1 LVQRLLQR
9 GRQGFEQREQ
19 HGERA
24 GSDLGKPKAL
34 PGTWITGSIKPN
46 PVARMAPSSTQTPQR
61 GTGRGIGIRTAAGSD
76 ERAHGQL
83 HVYDGDGK
91 GKSQAALGVV
101 LRTIGLGICEQ
112 KRTRVLLLRF
122 LKGPGRA
129 YDEDAAIEALQ
140 QGFPHLIDQ
149 VRTGRGDYFTAEEAT
164 PFDRQEAQRG
174 WDIAKGAIASD
185 LYSVVV
191 LDELNPVLDLG
202 LLDADEVARTL
213 ACKPPGMEVICTGR
227 GAPKELV
234 QLADLHSEMR
244 AHQQMDPGITGIE
257 IYTGDGKGKSTSAL
271 GKGLQ
276 AIGRGISQDKSHRVL
291 ILQWLKGG
299 AGYTEDA
306 AIAAL
311 RESYPHLVDHLR
323 SGRDA
328 IVWRGQQQ
336 PIDYVEAER
345 AWEIARAAIS
355 SGLYK
360 TVILD
365 EINPTVDL
373 ELLPVEPIVQTLLR
387 KPAETEVILTGRC
400 KNRLAYFELASV
412 YSEMV
417 CHKHYAERGV
427 DLKRGVDY

>member
-1 LVQRLLQR
+1 
-9 GRQGFEQREQ
+9 
-19 HGERA
+19 
-24 GSDLGKPKAL
+24 
-34 PGTWITGSIKPN
+34 
-46 PVARMAPSSTQTPQR
+46 M
-61 GTGRGIGIRTAAGSD
+61 GRGIGIRTAAGAE
-76 ERAHGQL
+76 ERAYGQL

-149 VRTGRGDYFTAEEAT
+149 VRTGRGDFFTAEQASK
-164 PFDRQEAQRG
+164 FDRKEAQRG

-202 LLDADEVARTL
+202 LLDIDEVTRTL
-213 ACKPPGMEVICTGR
+213 AAKPAGMEVICTGR
-227 GAPKELV
+227 GAPRPLI

-244 AHQQMDPGITGIE
+244 AHRRQSSAAGEDQQRQGLDGIE
-257 IYTGDGKGKSTSAL
+257 IYTGEGKGKSTSAL

-299 AGYTEDA
+299 SGYTEDA

-328 IVWRGQQQ
+328 IVWRGQQL

-387 KPAETEVILTGRC
+387 KPTETEVILTGRC
-400 KNRLAYFELASV
+400 KNRPAYFDLASV
-412 YSEMV
+412 HSEMV

>member
-1 LVQRLLQR
+1 M
-9 GRQGFEQREQ
+9 
-19 HGERA
+19 
-24 GSDLGKPKAL
+24 
-34 PGTWITGSIKPN
+34 T
-46 PVARMAPSSTQTPQR
+46 PSSQTTKR
-61 GTGRGIGIRTAAGSD
+61 GTGRGIGIRTATGSD

-83 HVYDGDGK
+83 HVYDGEGK

-112 KRTRVLLLRF
+112 KRTRVLLLRY
-122 LKGPGRA
+122 LKGPGRS

-149 VRTGRGDYFTAEEAT
+149 VRTGRGEFFSASEAI

-174 WDIAKGAIASD
+174 WDIAKGALASN

-191 LDELNPVLDLG
+191 LDELNPVMNLG
-202 LLDADEVARTL
+202 LLDEADVVHTL
-213 ACKPPGMEVICTGR
+213 AAKPPGVEVICTGR
-227 GAPKELV
+227 GAPSSLV

-244 AHQQMDPGITGIE
+244 AHSSDAPGLQGIE
-257 IYTGDGKGKSTSAL
+257 IYTGEGKGKSTSAL

-299 AGYTEDA
+299 NGYTEDA

-345 AWEIARAAIS
+345 AWEIARAAIA

-365 EINPTVDL
+365 ELNPTVDL

-387 KPAETEVILTGRC
+387 KPAETEVIITGRC
-400 KNRLAYFELASV
+400 KSRPAYFDLASV
-412 YSEMV
+412 HSEMV

>member
-1 LVQRLLQR
+1 MYVGYSMTSNTEEVKLHSKELKVSQVV
-9 GRQGFEQREQ
+9 
-19 HGERA
+19 
-24 GSDLGKPKAL
+24 SK
-34 PGTWITGSIKPN
+34 
-46 PVARMAPSSTQTPQR
+46 
-61 GTGRGIGIRTAAGSD
+61 GIGITTASD
-76 ERAHGQL
+76 GLERSHGQL
-83 HVYDGDGK
+83 HIYDGEGK

-101 LRTIGLGICEQ
+101 LRTIGLGICE
-112 KRTRVLLLRF
+112 KRQTRVLLLRF
-122 LKGPGRA
+122 LKGPGRS

-149 VRTGRGDYFTAEEAT
+149 VRTGRGEFFTADEAT
-164 PFDRQEAQRG
+164 KFDIQEAHRG
-174 WDIAKGAIASD
+174 WDIAKGAIASA

-191 LDELNPVLDLG
+191 LDELNPVLELG
-202 LLDADEVARTL
+202 LLTVQDVVKTL
-213 ACKPPGMEVICTGR
+213 TSRPPGMEIIVTGR
-227 GAPKELV
+227 AAPIPLIKIAE
-234 QLADLHSEMR
+234 LHSEMK
-244 AHQQMDPGITGIE
+244 AHRRPEINDEEIFFERNIDGIE
-257 IYTGDGKGKSTSAL
+257 IYTGEGKGKSTSAL
-271 GKGLQ
+271 GKALQ

-299 AGYTEDA
+299 NGYTEDA

-328 IVWRGQQQ
+328 IVWRGQQM

-365 EINPTVDL
+365 ELNPTVDL
-373 ELLPVEPIVQTLLR
+373 ELLPVDPIVQTLLR
-387 KPAETEVILTGRC
+387 KPSETEVIITGRC
-400 KNRLAYFELASV
+400 KNHPAYFDLASV
-412 YSEMV
+412 HSEMV
-417 CHKHYAERGV
+417 CHKHYAEKGV

>member
-1 LVQRLLQR
+1 MTSEEEEAKSSLDSKTVRKSR
-9 GRQGFEQREQ
+9 G
-19 HGERA
+19 
-24 GSDLGKPKAL
+24 
-34 PGTWITGSIKPN
+34 
-46 PVARMAPSSTQTPQR
+46 V
-61 GTGRGIGIRTAAGSD
+61 GIVTAADSQ
-76 ERAHGQL
+76 ERTHGQL
-83 HVYDGDGK
+83 HIYDGEGK

-101 LRTIGLGICEQ
+101 LRTIGLGICERR
-112 KRTRVLLLRF
+112 RTRVLLLRF
-122 LKGPGRA
+122 LKGPGRS
-129 YDEDAAIEALQ
+129 YDEDSAIDALQ

-149 VRTGRGDYFTAEEAT
+149 VRTGRAEFFTAEEAT
-164 PFDRQEAQRG
+164 RFDRQEAQRG
-174 WDIAKGAIASD
+174 WDIAKGAIASA

-202 LLDADEVARTL
+202 LLPINDVVSTL
-213 ACKPPGMEVICTGR
+213 IGRPAGMEIIVTGR
-227 GAPKELV
+227 AAPLDLV
-234 QLADLHSEMR
+234 QVADLHSEMR
-244 AHQQMDPGITGIE
+244 AHRRPDNSDSRNLALANPNGGIE
-257 IYTGDGKGKSTSAL
+257 VYTGEGKGKSTSAL
-271 GKGLQ
+271 GKALQ

-299 AGYTEDA
+299 SGYTEDA

-336 PIDYVEAER
+336 QIDYVEAER

-365 EINPTVDL
+365 ELNPSVDL

-387 KPAETEVILTGRC
+387 KPAETEVIITGRC
-400 KNRLAYFELASV
+400 KNPPAYFDLASV
-412 YSEMV
+412 HSEMV
-417 CHKHYAERGV
+417 CHKHYAEQGV

>member
-1 LVQRLLQR
+1 VV
-9 GRQGFEQREQ
+9 
-19 HGERA
+19 
-24 GSDLGKPKAL
+24 S
-34 PGTWITGSIKPN
+34 N
-46 PVARMAPSSTQTPQR
+46 
-61 GTGRGIGIRTAAGSD
+61 GIGITTASESQ
-76 ERAHGQL
+76 ERSHGQL
-83 HVYDGDGK
+83 HVYDGEGK

-101 LRTIGLGICEQ
+101 LRTIGLGICE
-112 KRTRVLLLRF
+112 KRQTRVLLLRF
-122 LKGPGRA
+122 LKGPGRS
-129 YDEDAAIEALQ
+129 YDEDAAIDALQ

-149 VRTGRGDYFTAEEAT
+149 VRTGRGEFFNAEQSTKFDYK
-164 PFDRQEAQRG
+164 EAQRG
-174 WDIAKGAIASD
+174 WDIAKGAIASA

-202 LLDADEVARTL
+202 LLPVEEVVKTL
-213 ACKPPGMEVICTGR
+213 ISRPSGMEIIVTGR
-227 GAPKELV
+227 AAPNPLIKVAE
-234 QLADLHSEMR
+234 LHSEMK
-244 AHQQMDPGITGIE
+244 AHRRPEINKDKIVVENNIGGIE
-257 IYTGDGKGKSTSAL
+257 IYTGEGKGKSTSAL
-271 GKGLQ
+271 GKALQ

-299 AGYTEDA
+299 NGYTEDA
-306 AIAAL
+306 AIEAL

-365 EINPTVDL
+365 ELNPTVDL

-387 KPAETEVILTGRC
+387 KPTETEVIITGRC
-400 KNRLAYFELASV
+400 KNHPIYFDLASV
-412 YSEMV
+412 HSEMV
-417 CHKHYAERGV
+417 CHKHYAEKGV

>member
-1 LVQRLLQR
+1 M
-9 GRQGFEQREQ
+9 
-19 HGERA
+19 
-24 GSDLGKPKAL
+24 AL
-34 PGTWITGSIKPN
+34 N
-46 PVARMAPSSTQTPQR
+46 
-61 GTGRGIGIRTAAGSD
+61 GIGITTASESQ
-76 ERAHGQL
+76 ERSHGQL
-83 HVYDGDGK
+83 HVYDGEGK

-101 LRTIGLGICEQ
+101 LRTIGLGICE
-112 KRTRVLLLRF
+112 KRQTRVLLLRF
-122 LKGPGRA
+122 LKGPGRS
-129 YDEDAAIEALQ
+129 YDEDAAIDALQ

-149 VRTGRGDYFTAEEAT
+149 VRTGRGEFFSIDQSTKFDY
-164 PFDRQEAQRG
+164 QEAQRG
-174 WDIAKGAIASD
+174 WDIAKGAIASA

-202 LLDADEVARTL
+202 LLPVEEVVKTLTARP
-213 ACKPPGMEVICTGR
+213 KGMEIIVTGR
-227 GAPKELV
+227 AAPNPLIKVAE
-234 QLADLHSEMR
+234 LHSEMR
-244 AHQQMDPGITGIE
+244 AHRRPEINNDEILFENNVGGIE
-257 IYTGDGKGKSTSAL
+257 IYTGEGKGKSTSAL
-271 GKGLQ
+271 GKALQ

-299 AGYTEDA
+299 SGYTEDA

-328 IVWRGQQQ
+328 IVWRGQQK

-365 EINPTVDL
+365 ELNPTVDL

-387 KPAETEVILTGRC
+387 KPSETEVIITGRC
-400 KNRLAYFELASV
+400 KNQPIYFDLASV
-412 YSEMV
+412 HSEMV
-417 CHKHYAERGV
+417 CHKHYAEKGV

>member
-1 LVQRLLQR
+1 M
-9 GRQGFEQREQ
+9 
-19 HGERA
+19 
-24 GSDLGKPKAL
+24 
-34 PGTWITGSIKPN
+34 T
-46 PVARMAPSSTQTPQR
+46 
-61 GTGRGIGIRTAAGSD
+61 GIGIVTASD
-76 ERAHGQL
+76 SQERSHGQL
-83 HVYDGDGK
+83 HIYDGEGK

-101 LRTIGLGICEQ
+101 LRTIGLGICE
-112 KRTRVLLLRF
+112 KRKTRVLLLRF

-149 VRTGRGDYFTAEEAT
+149 VRTGRAEFFTAGEASK
-164 PFDRQEAQRG
+164 FDKLEAERG
-174 WDIAKGAIASD
+174 WNIAKGAIASA

-202 LLDADEVARTL
+202 LLQTNEVVKTL
-213 ACKPPGMEVICTGR
+213 MNRPPGMEIIVTGR
-227 GAPKELV
+227 AAPSEVIKA
-234 QLADLHSEMR
+234 ADLHSEMR
-244 AHQQMDPGITGIE
+244 AHRKPMKGSEAINKNQSIGGIE
-257 IYTGDGKGKSTSAL
+257 IYTGEGKGKSTSAL
-271 GKGLQ
+271 GKALQ
-276 AIGRGISQDKSHRVL
+276 AIGKGISQDKSHRVL

-299 AGYTEDA
+299 NGYTEDA

-345 AWEIARAAIS
+345 AWEIARAAIA

-365 EINPTVDL
+365 ELNPTVDL
-373 ELLPVEPIVQTLLR
+373 ELLPVEPIVQALIK
-387 KPAETEVILTGRC
+387 KPSETEIIITGRC
-400 KNRLAYFELASV
+400 KNLPSYFDLASV
-412 YSEMV
+412 HSEMV
-417 CHKHYAERGV
+417 CHKHYAEQGV

>member
-1 LVQRLLQR
+1 
-9 GRQGFEQREQ
+9 
-19 HGERA
+19 
-24 GSDLGKPKAL
+24 
-34 PGTWITGSIKPN
+34 
-46 PVARMAPSSTQTPQR
+46 MAPQAPSATAASSGGTTSR
-61 GTGRGIGIRTAAGSD
+61 GTGRGIGIRTAAGSN
-76 ERAHGQL
+76 ERSHGQL
-83 HVYDGDGK
+83 HVYDGEGK

-112 KRTRVLLLRF
+112 KQTRVLLLRF

-149 VRTGRGDYFTAEEAT
+149 VRTGRGEFFGADAVTRV
-164 PFDRQEAQRG
+164 DLQEAERG
-174 WDIAKGAIASD
+174 WIIAKGAIASE

-202 LLDADEVARTL
+202 LLDINDVVSTL
-213 ACKPPGMEVICTGR
+213 AAKPAGMEVIVTGR
-227 GAPKELV
+227 GAPRQLV
-234 QLADLHSEMR
+234 QIADLHSEMR
-244 AHQQMDPGITGIE
+244 AHRRQDGDPDIVELPGAGLEGIE
-257 IYTGDGKGKSTSAL
+257 VYTGEGKGKSTSAL
-271 GKGLQ
+271 GKALQ

-299 AGYTEDA
+299 SGYTEDA

-345 AWEIARAAIS
+345 AWEIARAAIA

-387 KPAETEVILTGRC
+387 KPSETEVILTGRC
-400 KNRLAYFELASV
+400 KHPPAYFDLASV
-412 YSEMV
+412 HSEMV

>member
-1 LVQRLLQR
+1 VV
-9 GRQGFEQREQ
+9 
-19 HGERA
+19 
-24 GSDLGKPKAL
+24 S
-34 PGTWITGSIKPN
+34 N
-46 PVARMAPSSTQTPQR
+46 
-61 GTGRGIGIRTAAGSD
+61 GIGITTASESQ
-76 ERAHGQL
+76 ERSHGQL
-83 HVYDGDGK
+83 HVYDGEGK

-101 LRTIGLGICEQ
+101 LRTIGLGICE
-112 KRTRVLLLRF
+112 KRQTRVLLLRF
-122 LKGPGRA
+122 LKGPGRS
-129 YDEDAAIEALQ
+129 YDEDAAIDALQ

-149 VRTGRGDYFTAEEAT
+149 VRTGRGEFFNADQSTKFDYK
-164 PFDRQEAQRG
+164 EAQRG
-174 WDIAKGAIASD
+174 WDIAKGAIASA

-202 LLDADEVARTL
+202 LLPVEEVVKTLIAR
-213 ACKPPGMEVICTGR
+213 PNDMEIIVTGR
-227 GAPKELV
+227 AAPNSLIKVAE
-234 QLADLHSEMR
+234 LHSEMR
-244 AHQQMDPGITGIE
+244 AHRRPEINNNEILFDNNVAGIE
-257 IYTGDGKGKSTSAL
+257 IYTGEGKGKSTSAL
-271 GKGLQ
+271 GKALQ

-299 AGYTEDA
+299 SGYTEDA

-328 IVWRGQQQ
+328 IVWRGQQK

-365 EINPTVDL
+365 ELNPTVDL

-387 KPAETEVILTGRC
+387 KPSETEVIITGRC
-400 KNRLAYFELASV
+400 KNQPIYFDLASV
-412 YSEMV
+412 HSEMV
-417 CHKHYAERGV
+417 CHKHYAEKGV

>member
-1 LVQRLLQR
+1 M
-9 GRQGFEQREQ
+9 
-19 HGERA
+19 
-24 GSDLGKPKAL
+24 S
-34 PGTWITGSIKPN
+34 
-46 PVARMAPSSTQTPQR
+46 PSRTQTPHR
-61 GTGRGIGIRTAAGSD
+61 ETGRSSGSGSTTGRGSGIGIRTAAGSD

-149 VRTGRGDYFTAEEAT
+149 VRTGRGDFFGADEAT
-164 PFDRQEAQRG
+164 RFDRLEAERG
-174 WDIAKGAIASD
+174 WDIAKGAIASN

-202 LLDADEVARTL
+202 LLDAERVCQTL
-213 ACKPPGMEVICTGR
+213 AAKPEGMEVICTGR
-227 GAPKELV
+227 GAPRQLV

-244 AHQQMDPGITGIE
+244 AHRRHDDSSELGQGLDGIE
-257 IYTGDGKGKSTSAL
+257 IYTGEGKGKSTSAL
-271 GKGLQ
+271 GKALQ

-373 ELLPVEPIVQTLLR
+373 ELLPQEPIVQTLLR

-400 KNRLAYFELASV
+400 KNRPAYFDLASV
-412 YSEMV
+412 HSEMV
-417 CHKHYAERGV
+417 CHKHYAERGI

>member
-1 LVQRLLQR
+1 LSSRRPRIRLM
-9 GRQGFEQREQ
+9 
-19 HGERA
+19 A
-24 GSDLGKPKAL
+24 
-34 PGTWITGSIKPN
+34 
-46 PVARMAPSSTQTPQR
+46 ARSTQTPQ
-61 GTGRGIGIRTAAGSD
+61 TGRGIGIRTAARSE
-76 ERAHGQL
+76 ERLRGQV

-101 LRTIGLGICEQ
+101 LRTIGLGICER
-112 KRTRVLLLRF
+112 KGTRVLLLRF

-149 VRTGRGDYFTAEEAT
+149 VRTGRGEFFSASEAT
-164 PFDRQEAQRG
+164 RFDRQEAQRG
-174 WDIAKGAIASD
+174 WDIARGAIASQ

-202 LLDADEVARTL
+202 LLDRQEVVRVL
-213 ACKPPGMEVICTGR
+213 AAKPAGMEVICTGR
-227 GAPKELV
+227 GAPAELV

-244 AHQQMDPGITGIE
+244 AHRRLPAADSPTPGLGAHEAAPQRSGLDGIE
-257 IYTGDGKGKSTSAL
+257 IYTGEGKGKSTSAL
-271 GKGLQ
+271 GKALQ

-299 AGYTEDA
+299 SGYTEDA

-365 EINPTVDL
+365 ELNPTVDL

-387 KPAETEVILTGRC
+387 KPAETEVIITGRC
-400 KNRLAYFELASV
+400 KSRPAYFDLASV
-412 YSEMV
+412 HSEMV

>member
-1 LVQRLLQR
+1 M
-9 GRQGFEQREQ
+9 
-19 HGERA
+19 A
-24 GSDLGKPKAL
+24 GNRRPA
-34 PGTWITGSIKPN
+34 
-46 PVARMAPSSTQTPQR
+46 V
-61 GTGRGIGIRTAAGSD
+61 GIVTAADSR
-76 ERAHGQL
+76 ERSLGQL
-83 HVYDGDGK
+83 HIYDGEGK

-112 KRTRVLLLRF
+112 RRTRVLLLRF

-149 VRTGRGDYFTAEEAT
+149 VRTGRGEHFGPEDVTR
-164 PFDRQEAQRG
+164 FDRQEAQRG
-174 WDIAKGAIASD
+174 WDIAKGAIASA

-202 LLDADEVARTL
+202 LLDIEDVLRSLKAR
-213 ACKPPGMEVICTGR
+213 PEGMEIIVTGR
-227 GAPKELV
+227 AAPRPLV
-234 QLADLHSEMR
+234 QIADLHSEMR
-244 AHQQMDPGITGIE
+244 AHRRPDPDASNEQFDAQGAIE
-257 IYTGDGKGKSTSAL
+257 IYTGEGKGKSTSAL
-271 GKGLQ
+271 GKALQ

-299 AGYTEDA
+299 SGYTEDA

-328 IVWRGQQQ
+328 IVWRGQQE

-365 EINPTVDL
+365 ELNPSVDL
-373 ELLPVEPIVQTLLR
+373 ELLPVEPIMQTLLR
-387 KPAETEVILTGRC
+387 KPAETEVIITGRC
-400 KNRLAYFELASV
+400 KNSPAYFDLASV
-412 YSEMV
+412 HSEMV
-417 CHKHYAERGV
+417 CHKHYAEQGV